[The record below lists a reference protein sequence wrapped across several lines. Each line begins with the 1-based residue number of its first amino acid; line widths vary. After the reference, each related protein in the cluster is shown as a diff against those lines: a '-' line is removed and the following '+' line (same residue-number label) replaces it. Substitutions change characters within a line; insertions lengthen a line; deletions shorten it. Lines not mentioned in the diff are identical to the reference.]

1 MANKWDF
8 PVKGRK
14 STKKPVKR
22 HKPKKAVDAKDQRIA
37 ELEAELRQLK
47 GEKEFDLQETVE
59 RGIELSLLL
68 SEAKEWYKERDEI
81 IEKLLSTGKH
91 QFEHEGTILTLED
104 SFATGNKRWKSVPCN
119 RYEIEITERK

>member
-8 PVKGRK
+8 PVKGK
-14 STKKPVKR
+14 PSKKPARR
-22 HKPKKAVDAKDQRIA
+22 HKPKKADAKDERIA

-47 GEKEFDLQETVE
+47 GEKEFDLEETVA

-68 SEAKEWYKERDEI
+68 TEAKEWYKERDEI
-81 IEKLLSTGKH
+81 IEKLLSTGQH
-91 QFEHEGTILTLED
+91 QFEYDGTILTLED
-104 SFATGNKRWKSVPCN
+104 HFATGNKRWKSVPCN